1 MTRPLVSQ
9 HYHTVFGRCIRSA
22 IPLPE
27 LRVAAPGPFRWDF
40 QVVDELP
47 EPRGLEA
54 RGEEPIYAEVVAR
67 FFAHDHG
74 YRIVVQDT
82 GTFDLSQDGRRILWL
97 PNPDPWWD
105 FGRGH
110 LLGRVLSTTL
120 HLEGLLA
127 LHASAVELGDG
138 VVGFMAPS
146 HYGKS
151 TLSMQLFQAGA
162 RFVTDDTL
170 PVRPG
175 YPPLAH
181 PGVQSLRV
189 RSGDPNASRLL
200 GRDPVGEPGRD
211 GKISLPPLPRH
222 RTLHEPRPLAAL
234 YLLSPMKPGTVEE
247 PVRRVRLDSVPAAI
261 FLVGQ
266 AKIGEMLGSRA
277 APELLEATSAVASAV
292 PIYRLELE
300 RDLDQLPAV
309 VERIFEWHGLP
320 QGGAHGAVVQ
330 PADADPTT
338 SRANPLMSPG
348 G

>member
-1 MTRPLVSQ
+1 MSP
-9 HYHTVFGRCIRSA
+9 HYHTVFGNRIRSS

-27 LRVAAPGPFRWDF
+27 LREAEPGPVRWDF
-40 QVVDELP
+40 QVVDHLD
-47 EPRGLEA
+47 EPSGLQL
-54 RGEEPIYAEVVAR
+54 RGEEPIYADVVAR

-74 YRIVVQDT
+74 YRIVVPDT
-82 GTFDLSQDGRRILWL
+82 GTFDLSRDGRRIRWL

-127 LHASAVELGDG
+127 LHAGGVELGEG

-151 TLSMQLFQAGA
+151 TLSMQLYRAGA

-175 YPPLAH
+175 SPTLAY

-189 RSGDPNASRLL
+189 RAGDPHASRLL
-200 GRDPVGEPGRD
+200 GHEPQGEPGRD
-211 GKISLPPLPRH
+211 GKLSLPPLPSR
-222 RTLHEPRPLAAL
+222 RTLQTPAPLAAL
-234 YLLSPMKPGTVEE
+234 YLLSPMKPGTMEQAA
-247 PVRRVRLDSVPAAI
+247 RRTRLDSVPAAI

-292 PIYRLELE
+292 PVYRLELLRE
-300 RDLDQLPAV
+300 LDRLPEV
-309 VERIFEWHGLP
+309 VDHLLGWHGLP
-320 QGGAHGAVVQ
+320 G
-330 PADADPTT
+330 D
-338 SRANPLMSPG
+338 
-348 G
+348 